1 MQEMRNSRYEANM
14 RVINGTL
21 SFPATGPSLPLPRTR
36 RRAMRMKMR
45 IVDFLNDQGAK
56 FAIEA
61 WARRLGFQTVIVD
74 YAAVEQPSCECGY
87 IAARVMAILRSAG
100 ALWDTVHVASANHP
114 HWVFVGNQLL
124 NLASVPFAEGANR
137 LGVHW
142 LGEESIMKLAAVWD
156 PRNDEGD
163 ALIQPARW
171 EFQTTGMGQLP
182 WMAVGTLDAIIRRVA
197 EAVEGGE
204 TIPESAPMLLVLNTE
219 DCRSSGYHLISVALS
234 IEYDDDSTGDGAGG
248 PPSPCRQRLDNAAD

>member
-21 SFPATGPSLPLPRTR
+21 PFPATGPSLPLPRTR
-36 RRAMRMKMR
+36 RRAMRMKLR

-100 ALWDTVHVASANHP
+100 ALWGTVGVASANHP
-114 HWVFVGNQLL
+114 LGFWSETSCSTWLL
-124 NLASVPFAEGANR
+124 FHLLKAPT
-137 LGVHW
+137 
-142 LGEESIMKLAAVWD
+142 
-156 PRNDEGD
+156 
-163 ALIQPARW
+163 AL
-171 EFQTTGMGQLP
+171 E
-182 WMAVGTLDAIIRRVA
+182 
-197 EAVEGGE
+197 
-204 TIPESAPMLLVLNTE
+204 
-219 DCRSSGYHLISVALS
+219 
-234 IEYDDDSTGDGAGG
+234 STGLEKKA
-248 PPSPCRQRLDNAAD
+248 P